1 MQFSEWID
9 SAGGIAASISAILAL
24 ITMIIYKPVIKP
36 YLDRRKKEREETA
49 KFRKDVM
56 EKLDGVIDDIAD
68 LQYERLSQAHD
79 FYVGRGW
86 CPTSKKHQLCQM
98 YQSYTNKGRNHLS
111 EHYEKEIL
119 ALADKP
125 TEE

>member
-1 MQFSEWID
+1 MQISEWLN
-9 SAGGIAASISAILAL
+9 SAGGIAASISAIIALLAL
-24 ITMIIYKPVIKP
+24 LLYKPFIKP
-36 YLDRRKKEREETA
+36 WRDRRKKEREETI

-56 EKLDGVIDDIAD
+56 QKLDGVIDDIAD

-79 FYVGRGW
+79 FYVSRGW

-98 YQSYTNKGRNHLS
+98 YQSYTSKGRNHLS
-111 EHYEKEIL
+111 KHYEHEIL

-125 TEE
+125 SEE